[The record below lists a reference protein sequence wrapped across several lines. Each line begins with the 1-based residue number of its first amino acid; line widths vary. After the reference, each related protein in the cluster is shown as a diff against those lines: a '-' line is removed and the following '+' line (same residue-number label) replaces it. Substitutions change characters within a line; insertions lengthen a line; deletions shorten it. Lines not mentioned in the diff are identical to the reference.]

1 MLSNREWFMACLR
14 IGIKN
19 DRNKPDTVFAYL
31 PDLEVPN
38 DLGSAKQVED
48 MLYFGGGAKN
58 IFKAVRLEVFA
69 IL

>member
-1 MLSNREWFMACLR
+1 MACLR

-19 DRNKPDTVFAYL
+19 DRNKHDTAAAYL

-38 DLGSAKQVED
+38 DFGYAKQVEE
-48 MLYFGGGAKN
+48 MLYFAGGAKN
-58 IFKAVRLEVFA
+58 IFKAVRLEVFS

>member
-1 MLSNREWFMACLR
+1 MQSNREWFMACLR

-19 DRNKPDTVFAYL
+19 DRNKFDTAVAYL

-38 DLGSAKQVED
+38 DLGYAKQVED
-48 MLYFGGGAKN
+48 MLYFSGGTKN
-58 IFKAVRLEVFA
+58 SFKAERLEVFE